1 VLQRHSEA
9 LRKRESRLMPVGVD
23 PVVRVQPPVES
34 KTLSRR
40 LQHSNPAIEIEY
52 GRRSTCGNEAP
63 QPSVRLDAFNRGQAS
78 RLRPKSTFATAIG
91 VKHPQNLY
99 YQAIA

>member
-1 VLQRHSEA
+1 VVPGSSGLVRDRSSRIERRSPWLVLA
-9 LRKRESRLMPVGVD
+9 ESDELQV
-23 PVVRVQPPVES
+23 S
-34 KTLSRR
+34 TLSRR

-63 QPSVRLDAFNRGQAS
+63 QPSVRLDAFNIGQAS
-78 RLRPKSTFATAIG
+78 RLRPKYTLATAIG

-99 YQAIA
+99 YQAKA